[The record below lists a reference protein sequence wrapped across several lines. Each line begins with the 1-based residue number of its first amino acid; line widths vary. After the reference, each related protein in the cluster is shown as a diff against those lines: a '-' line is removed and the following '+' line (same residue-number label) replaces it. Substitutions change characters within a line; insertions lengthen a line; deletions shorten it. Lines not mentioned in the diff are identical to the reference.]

1 MKIYTQNIK
10 INPENIFSNNIN
22 TKNLYKT
29 SNIYNYIYSDNGTF
43 IIINN
48 QIKKLIPND
57 APIEIYIYNNIE
69 FIIDYS
75 TYIFRKDIY
84 NIPYDHIV
92 QTIEKIQY
100 KHSNNSLISLIIEK
114 NKHKIIDV
122 YFETMESILNQELKE
137 DIIKYLSLF
146 NDIKQY

>member
-1 MKIYTQNIK
+1 MKIYAQNIK

-29 SNIYNYIYSDNGTF
+29 SNIYNYIYSDDGTF

-48 QIKKLIPND
+48 QINKLIPND
-57 APIEIYIYNNIE
+57 TPIEIYTFNNIE

-114 NKHKIIDV
+114 NKNKIIDV
-122 YFETMESILNQELKE
+122 YFETIEKTINQELKE

-146 NDIKQY
+146 NDIKQ